1 MCALSLWRML
11 EGEVIKNQYH
21 LQELLGAGT
30 FGGVFR
36 TDDVFRDK
44 VLRSLAT
51 KVIAL
56 NDPRL
61 IDRQLEELQVGL
73 SFDHPN
79 LLRCY
84 GAGEE
89 IIKNNQFLY
98 LLMELAEE
106 TLQK

>member
-1 MCALSLWRML
+1 ML
-11 EGEVIKNQYH
+11 EGEVIKNQSH
-21 LQELLGAGT
+21 LQELLGSGT
-30 FGGVFR
+30 FAGVFR

-51 KVIAL
+51 KVITL

-61 IDRQLEELQVGL
+61 IDRQLEKLQVGL
-73 SFDHPN
+73 SLDHPN

-89 IIKNNQFLY
+89 
-98 LLMELAEE
+98 
-106 TLQK
+106 TLQENSWL

>member
-21 LQELLGAGT
+21 LQELLGSGT
-30 FGGVFR
+30 FAGVFR

-51 KVIAL
+51 KVITL

-61 IDRQLEELQVGL
+61 IDRQLEKLQVGL
-73 SFDHPN
+73 SLDHPN

-89 IIKNNQFLY
+89 
-98 LLMELAEE
+98 
-106 TLQK
+106 TLQENSWL